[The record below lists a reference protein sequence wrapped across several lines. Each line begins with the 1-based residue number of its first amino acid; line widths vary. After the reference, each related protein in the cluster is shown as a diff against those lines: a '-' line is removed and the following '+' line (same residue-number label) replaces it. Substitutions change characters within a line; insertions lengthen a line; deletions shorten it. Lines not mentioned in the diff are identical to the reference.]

1 MGRNKSRYIDKADK
15 KKLKDKSTVVST
27 IGHDPGTRNIRKA
40 DYSSISAKDR
50 PNRHN
55 NPRTGIDTRVQSKTS
70 NNSNWLHAVGFVVLA
85 AIVISWALG
94 YCAVGRQARHRR
106 GVAGPVGDVLRRRVG
121 SVRCQLLP
129 DTRVSTKLDN
139 Y

>member
-27 IGHDPGTRNIRKA
+27 IGHDGPQGLGTFRKA

-94 YCAVGRQARHRR
+94 YYGRAHRR
-106 GVAGPVGDVLRRRVG
+106 HGRGRGY
-121 SVRCQLLP
+121 
-129 DTRVSTKLDN
+129 RVSVTHGARNAPLVTRDESS
-139 Y
+139 

>member
-1 MGRNKSRYIDKADK
+1 MGRNKSKYIDKADK

-55 NPRTGIDTRVQSKTS
+55 NPRTGIVGLSILGRCPPVHPTS
-70 NNSNWLHAVGFVVLA
+70 
-85 AIVISWALG
+85 IS
-94 YCAVGRQARHRR
+94 
-106 GVAGPVGDVLRRRVG
+106 
-121 SVRCQLLP
+121 
-129 DTRVSTKLDN
+129 
-139 Y
+139 

>member
-1 MGRNKSRYIDKADK
+1 MGRNKSKYIDKADK

-55 NPRTGIDTRVQSKTS
+55 NPRTGIDTRLQSKTS
-70 NNSNWLHAVGFVVLA
+70 NNSTWLHAVGFVVLA

-94 YCAVGRQARHRR
+94 Y
-106 GVAGPVGDVLRRRVG
+106 
-121 SVRCQLLP
+121 
-129 DTRVSTKLDN
+129 
-139 Y
+139 

>member
-27 IGHDPGTRNIRKA
+27 IGHDGPQGLGTFRKA

-55 NPRTGIDTRVQSKTS
+55 NPRTGLDTRVQSKTS

-85 AIVISWALG
+85 AIVICGRTAAWPMRARLG
-94 YCAVGRQARHRR
+94 GATFWTSPRSK
-106 GVAGPVGDVLRRRVG
+106 RRVYASSNSPG
-121 SVRCQLLP
+121 H
-129 DTRVSTKLDN
+129 TRRFLETSPT
-139 Y
+139 